1 MEIEGEYNF
10 GFSQILFSYNLGK
23 YKTHEKF
30 NLPNVPSQKLGM
42 IFNTKFKKVN
52 LSFFANYVGKRY
64 ADNLNKVVIDEFTT
78 ANVNLSYLWDNFS
91 INLDIINLT
100 NVKYYDNIR
109 INAFGGRYYEPAP
122 KRHLA
127 VSLIMKM

>member
-1 MEIEGEYNF
+1 
-10 GFSQILFSYNLGK
+10 
-23 YKTHEKF
+23 
-30 NLPNVPSQKLGM
+30 M

-64 ADNLNKVVIDEFTT
+64 ADNLNEVVIDEFTT

-100 NVKYYDNIR
+100 NVEYYDNIR